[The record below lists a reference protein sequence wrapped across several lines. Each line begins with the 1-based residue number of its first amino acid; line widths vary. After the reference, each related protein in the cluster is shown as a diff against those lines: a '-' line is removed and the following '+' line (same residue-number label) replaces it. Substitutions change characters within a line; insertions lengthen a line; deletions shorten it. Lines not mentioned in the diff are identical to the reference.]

1 MKLALFIPC
10 YVRELYPNVVK
21 STILLLDRL
30 GYKVEIPKKQTC
42 CGQPFINSGQDT
54 KLPTRMDKIFSKY
67 DEVIGIGSS
76 CVSFTKSQGY
86 SIANKIYELTEFLY
100 KNNHLN
106 LAQNYPKK
114 IAFHHS
120 CHSIRHLDLKTPSE
134 KGVKEERSKR
144 VKGGKVNKV
153 KEVLGC
159 EIYETKRDECCGFGG
174 VYSIKEGF
182 ISYVMGREK
191 LDDLLSDSPDVI
203 SGIDMSCLMHLKGI
217 AEKDGN
223 KVEFKHISEIILE
236 SLDETL

>member
-10 YVRELYPNVVK
+10 YVRELFPNVVK

-30 GYKVEIPKKQTC
+30 GYKIEIPKNQTC
-42 CGQPFINSGQDT
+42 CGQSLKNSGNPT
-54 KLPTRMDKIFSKY
+54 KLPKRMDKIFSEF

-86 SIANKIYELTEFLY
+86 PIANKIYELTEFLY

-106 LAQNYPKK
+106 LAKNYPKK

-120 CHSIRHLDLKTPSE
+120 CHSIRHLDLNTPSE
-134 KGVKEERSKR
+134 LNIPLK
-144 VKGGKVNKV
+144 NKV
-153 KEVLGC
+153 KSVLGC
-159 EIYETKRDECCGFGG
+159 EIYEARDECCGFGG
-174 VYSIKEGF
+174 VFSIKEGF

-191 LDDLLSDSPDVI
+191 LDDLLEKNPDII
-203 SGIDMSCLMHLKGI
+203 SGVDMSCLMHLKAI

-236 SLDETL
+236 SLDRR

>member
-10 YVRELYPNVVK
+10 YVRELFPNVVK

-30 GYKVEIPKKQTC
+30 GYKVDIPKSQTC
-42 CGQPFINSGQDT
+42 CGQPFINSGQPT
-54 KLPTRMDKIFSKY
+54 KLPQRMDKIFSEY

-76 CVSFTKSQGY
+76 CVSFTKSQAFP
-86 SIANKIYELTEFLY
+86 IANKIYELTEFLY

-106 LAQNYPKK
+106 LVQNYHKK

-134 KGVKEERSKR
+134 LNLPMKDKIKA
-144 VKGGKVNKV
+144 
-153 KEVLGC
+153 VLGC
-159 EIYETKRDECCGFGG
+159 EILTPKNDECCGFGG
-174 VYSIKEGF
+174 VFSVKEGF

-191 LDDLLSDSPDVI
+191 LDNLLEFNPDVI
-203 SGIDMSCLMHLKGI
+203 SGVDMSCLMHLKAI
-217 AEKDGN
+217 ADKDGD